1 MRKIL
6 LGLLGLLYLADA
18 ILLFYSTTSGP
29 FPSVVP
35 LGTPT
40 AYRNIYVHVP
50 ISISTYLAFTL
61 GFLGALAYLTKGQDK
76 FERLAHVSIISG
88 IILGASTLVTGMIWA
103 RESWGAAWNW
113 DPRETGILFMW
124 LAFLVYLAIRS
135 SVTDPDVRPK
145 ISMAF
150 AVAAYSTIPLSFVIP
165 YVMPSLHPTAPQT
178 SMFLKSGL
186 TKALFSARMAVVN
199 LGVLALIVLAWR
211 KKVEKVRYL
220 AIPLLTASLAVLALQ
235 LPANLASSSPSSGE
249 FKAVVMEGNYNGSF
263 HLKVLA
269 GGKVYELI
277 YDGEPPVKPVK
288 VEFQGKEFL
297 TLEKHWV
304 LVKGVV
310 RDSLIEASSLKLINY
325 WGVSI
330 NALIYALTVL
340 SLLVMAERE
349 GS

>member
-1 MRKIL
+1 
-6 LGLLGLLYLADA
+6 
-18 ILLFYSTTSGP
+18 
-29 FPSVVP
+29 
-35 LGTPT
+35 
-40 AYRNIYVHVP
+40 
-50 ISISTYLAFTL
+50 
-61 GFLGALAYLTKGQDK
+61 
-76 FERLAHVSIISG
+76 LAHVSIIFG

-145 ISMAF
+145 VSMSF

-178 SMFLKSGL
+178 SMFLRSGL
-186 TKALFSARMAVVN
+186 TKMLFSARMAVVN
-199 LGVLALIVLAWR
+199 LGVLSLIILTWR
-211 KKVEKVRYL
+211 KKVKRIKYL
-220 AIPLLTASLAVLALQ
+220 AVPILAASLVVLALQ
-235 LPANLASSSPSSGE
+235 LPANLASGSPSSGE
-249 FKAVVMEGNYNGSF
+249 FKAVVMEGSYNGSF
-263 HLKVLA
+263 HLKVLV

-277 YDGEPPVKPVK
+277 YEGEPPVKPVK
-288 VEFQGKEFL
+288 VKFQGKEFL

-304 LVKGVV
+304 LVKGDVEG
-310 RDSLIEASSLKLINY
+310 SLIKASSLKLINY

-340 SLLVMAERE
+340 SLLMVAERE